1 MQQEGS
7 CKWIGLFLLHPSH
20 LSDVKDIYISESTQL
35 NLANDSSQLQSFL
48 IDGSMNSKAEINNL
62 VEAMESNAT
71 VSDSYSQAIEDRAE
85 NKELLSLFRGGH
97 ASIQPMI
104 AIMTDKNEQKKF
116 FAQVQIYY
124 ESTSSGMLNK
134 VIIVLN
140 QQS

>member
-1 MQQEGS
+1 
-7 CKWIGLFLLHPSH
+7 
-20 LSDVKDIYISESTQL
+20 
-35 NLANDSSQLQSFL
+35 
-48 IDGSMNSKAEINNL
+48 MNSKAEINNL